1 MKIIEIIA
9 DESYLQA
16 INSVSEREEVADHWE
31 GPPGED
37 GRRVIRMLVEP
48 EKRQDTLDAL
58 QAILGNSE
66 NIRIHMSPVEVILP
80 RKNNGDE
87 KEIEKAKA
95 KAKKESVQTT
105 REEIYSSVEK
115 NAHLDKNY
123 LVMIFLSTVVVAIG
137 LLKNNVA
144 VVIGAMVIAPLL
156 GPNIALGLATA
167 LGDTVLMWKSLK
179 TTFVG
184 VIMTLILSIGI
195 GIVWPDNLDSPE
207 LLARTVVG
215 IDSAVLAMASGAAAV
230 LALTTGVGS
239 VLVGVMVAVALLPP
253 TATLGIMIGAA
264 KYDLALGAGFLLAIN
279 VVCLNLSANIAFLLC
294 GVTPRTWIEKQKARQ
309 SVMAYIIFWI
319 ISLTVLLM
327 AIYFPEKI
335 TFLN

>member
-319 ISLTVLLM
+319 ISLTILLM

>member
-9 DESYLQA
+9 DDSYLKA

-31 GPPGED
+31 GPKGED

-58 QAILGNSE
+58 QAILENSE
-66 NIRIHMSPVEVILP
+66 NVRIHMFPVEVTLP
-80 RKNNGDE
+80 RNNNGDE
-87 KEIEKAKA
+87 KAKD
-95 KAKKESVQTT
+95 KKESVQTT
-105 REEIYSSVEK
+105 REEIYNSVEK
-115 NAHLDKNY
+115 SARLDLNY
-123 LVMIFLSTVVVAIG
+123 MVMVFLSTVVVAIG

-167 LGDTVLMWKSLK
+167 LGDTVLMLKSLK
-179 TTFVG
+179 TTLAG
-184 VIMTLILSIGI
+184 LILALSLSVFIGI
-195 GIVWPDNLDSPE
+195 LWPDNLTSPE

-253 TATLGIMIGAA
+253 TATFGVMIGAG
-264 KYDLALGAGFLLAIN
+264 KYDLALGAGMLLAIN
-279 VVCLNLSANIAFLLC
+279 VVCLNLAANITFLLC
-294 GVTPRTWIEKQKARQ
+294 GVKPRTWLEKKKARQ
-309 SVMAYIIFWI
+309 SVTAYILFWI
-319 ISLTVLLM
+319 ISLAILLM
-327 AIYFPEKI
+327 AIYFPDKI
-335 TFLN
+335 NFLH

>member
-9 DESYLQA
+9 DDSYLKA
-16 INSVSEREEVADHWE
+16 INSVSSREEVEDHWE

-48 EKRQDTLDAL
+48 DKRQDTLDAL
-58 QAILGNSE
+58 HAILGNSE
-66 NIRIHMSPVEVILP
+66 NVRIHMFPVEVTLP
-80 RKNNGDE
+80 KKNGGA
-87 KEIEKAKA
+87 EKANG
-95 KAKKESVQTT
+95 KKESVQTT
-105 REEIYSSVEK
+105 REEIYNSVEK
-115 NAHLDKNY
+115 SARLDRNF
-123 LVMIFLSTVVVAIG
+123 MIMVFLSTVVVAIG

-156 GPNIALGLATA
+156 GPNIALGLAAA
-167 LGDTVLMWKSLK
+167 LGDTVLVWKSLR
-179 TTFVG
+179 TTFAG
-184 VIMTLILSIGI
+184 MTLALALSIFI
-195 GIVWPDNLDSPE
+195 GILWSDSLDSPE

-215 IDSAVLAMASGAAAV
+215 MDSAVLAMASGAAAV

-253 TATLGIMIGAA
+253 TTTLGIMIGAA
-264 KYDLALGAGFLLAIN
+264 KYDLALGAGLLLAIN
-279 VVCLNLSANIAFLLC
+279 IVCLNLSAKIAFLLF
-294 GVTPRTWIEKQKARQ
+294 GVKPRTWLEKQKARQ
-309 SVMAYIIFWI
+309 SVTAYILFWI
-319 ISLTVLLM
+319 ISLAILLV

>member
-58 QAILGNSE
+58 QAILGNIE